1 MSRLS
6 FRRPSEGALEA
17 AALAALEEGLAFTG
31 FQGSFQS
38 LAGANPLKDDG
49 KGAAAG
55 KRGSDIFCAGDLC
68 ETQHWVTMRAEESL
82 ESNIIGEYP
91 EGLAIVIV
99 ETGFG
104 RRVRVRMLETNL
116 VGWISF
122 KTKGDIMLIEK
133 QAQRNKYVAK
143 LLGW

>member
-1 MSRLS
+1 
-6 FRRPSEGALEA
+6 
-17 AALAALEEGLAFTG
+17 LAFTG

-49 KGAAAG
+49 KGTIKDGG

-91 EGLAIVIV
+91 EVTGFVIV